1 MFFFK
6 LHCIIIFVI
15 KTMVII
21 IRQYTLLIMLYVS
34 SRSENN
40 TYCMVYKKI
49 HCITISLHYICYND
63 TKKTQKATPLNPKI
77 DIVLENAETISF
89 QLFFFLKKRMF

>member
-1 MFFFK
+1 MFFLK

-21 IRQYTLLIMLYVS
+21 IRQYTLLIILYVS

-49 HCITISLHYICYND
+49 HCITISLRYICYND

-77 DIVLENAETISF
+77 DVVLKNFETISF
-89 QLFFFLKKRMF
+89 QL